1 MKEPNTEWQVLACMK
16 LGLTVETLSAMI
28 ADFELECKARMLTH
42 VSDADARSHFVTWA
56 KKELERDKQTKT
68 SYGRKNKQD
77 NPRGEFEPTPNADYS
92 API

>member
-56 KKELERDKQTKT
+56 KKELEKDKQTKT
-68 SYGRKNKQD
+68 SYGGRNKENID
-77 NPRGEFEPTPNADYS
+77 KRGGFEPADNTDYS
-92 API
+92 A